1 MGPTPIRQ
9 GLQIDIHLQGSDIKM
24 SSKRRRLYSVFEFL
38 DNATNIN
45 HKFRIHLGR
54 WRRERERER
63 PLIMTHHPMKPKGI
77 ENGEAIHKRT
87 YKVQTLWNGSTV
99 APSTYLLTAING
111 DNYNLSSMVENSS
124 GGSRNRYILSRLVL
138 SWHTTT
144 EESYH
149 AIQVGEYTSTNSRWI
164 QLRFRDNQNIYW
176 RRKYLMVP
184 LTALTRAQAR
194 AFFEGDAWRML
205 LQLHQHHP
213 HSPCLWQAPPRAPSP
228 DMLNSSGK
236 SLA

>member
-1 MGPTPIRQ
+1 
-9 GLQIDIHLQGSDIKM
+9 
-24 SSKRRRLYSVFEFL
+24 
-38 DNATNIN
+38 
-45 HKFRIHLGR
+45 
-54 WRRERERER
+54 
-63 PLIMTHHPMKPKGI
+63 MTHHPMKPKGI

-87 YKVQTLWNGSTV
+87 YKLQTLWNGSTV

-149 AIQVGEYTSTNSRWI
+149 AIQVGEYTSTKSRWI

>member
-1 MGPTPIRQ
+1 
-9 GLQIDIHLQGSDIKM
+9 
-24 SSKRRRLYSVFEFL
+24 
-38 DNATNIN
+38 
-45 HKFRIHLGR
+45 
-54 WRRERERER
+54 
-63 PLIMTHHPMKPKGI
+63 MKPKGI

-149 AIQVGEYTSTNSRWI
+149 AIQVGEH
-164 QLRFRDNQNIYW
+164 
-176 RRKYLMVP
+176 
-184 LTALTRAQAR
+184 
-194 AFFEGDAWRML
+194 
-205 LQLHQHHP
+205 LHQVQMDPVEIQGQPKHLLKEKILDG
-213 HSPCLWQAPPRAPSP
+213 SVDGSDSGSGSGFFRGRCLKNAFTAPSTP
-228 DMLNSSGK
+228 SSFSM
-236 SLA
+236 SLASSTARSFTWHVKFIG